1 MASAQ
6 PDQWP
11 AVHEVEPQIGE
22 VTQKPEVVDDF
33 IRNFLVKMGLS
44 KTLEMFETE
53 WWLSTLANIT
63 RTTLMIISAQLH
75 HILFRSLHTTC
86 KVAAH
91 PKQKL
96 LAQSVFVL
104 CIFLRATDK

>member
-1 MASAQ
+1 MLPRVTSCLSAWSFAQ

-11 AVHEVEPQIGE
+11 AVHEVEPQIGQ

-53 WWLSTLANIT
+53 W
-63 RTTLMIISAQLH
+63 
-75 HILFRSLHTTC
+75 
-86 KVAAH
+86 
-91 PKQKL
+91 
-96 LAQSVFVL
+96 
-104 CIFLRATDK
+104 

>member
-1 MASAQ
+1 MGDDNLIGEDLDSALRTLQNLTAQVASCMCLSSLLSIAVESSNVGATGTNILLVCMVSVAQ

-11 AVHEVEPQIGE
+11 AVHEVEPQIGQ

-53 WWLSTLANIT
+53 W
-63 RTTLMIISAQLH
+63 
-75 HILFRSLHTTC
+75 
-86 KVAAH
+86 
-91 PKQKL
+91 
-96 LAQSVFVL
+96 
-104 CIFLRATDK
+104 

>member
-1 MASAQ
+1 MGDDNLIGEDLDSALRTLQNLTAQVAICTWLSCLLSISVESSNAELAATVSNILLVCMVSFAQ

-11 AVHEVEPQIGE
+11 AVHEVEPQIGQ

-53 WWLSTLANIT
+53 W
-63 RTTLMIISAQLH
+63 
-75 HILFRSLHTTC
+75 
-86 KVAAH
+86 
-91 PKQKL
+91 
-96 LAQSVFVL
+96 
-104 CIFLRATDK
+104 